1 MSRPSMFD
9 AEFRARACELA
20 ASSSKPRVQI
30 AADLGVSDATL
41 YKWMTKSKTP
51 KNPSA
56 DDDDE
61 PLTPTERAELKRLR
75 KAQHIWEME
84 REILKKATAFV
95 CHEHVVRSV

>member
-9 AEFRARACELA
+9 TEFRARACELA

-56 DDDDE
+56 DDDDDDE

-75 KAQHIWEME
+75 KAQHVWEMG
-84 REILKKATAFV
+84 REILKGATAFFV
-95 CHEHVVRSV
+95 KENGS